1 MAFYGNVTNTSKTT
15 FSFDKTYSNRYEMD
29 LNANRDGVFVGR
41 YVLVDYDAGL
51 KSASYILD
59 KGNEHLY
66 LYDNAETAD
75 AFNLYTNEP
84 HYELDKY
91 KNKIYT
97 SADHYSFYE
106 FKKDLDNGRC
116 LVFHPKHV
124 IKECNR
130 ESLYVRA
137 TKWLATENASVF
149 FMGYEYVDKNA
160 YLKYWEDNPDAQY
173 IPVELNEFSYEPYL
187 FYYRDVETGKFKL
200 CETAMFDPD
209 IEYYDLGD
217 GNHNKVG
224 IVDGNGIYF
233 GTGEPDFTGKTIYRI
248 DKGMKYNRNAELE
261 YWAIVGWSTATR
273 WVQNPNYNIAD
284 PKNNQPLI
292 EAFIDVPVWGQ
303 LAAVKGSVDTTYE
316 LVEKPDLTKIDDY
329 YVLDKGVYRKALEG
343 DDGPFYLAKYSIDL
357 IPVKGGANYNY
368 DDDYTINMTIDRT
381 YYGTSRGY
389 DSTVW
394 QKMFRNGRDEYV
406 MVAELNSVVPTFDV
420 EADAPTVVPLAP
432 HFDPD
437 SSNVF
442 YRLHVQP
449 AWGMRTKF
457 ADPTLQ
463 LPRINVNGQI
473 LDTEPAYA
481 RIPTGENKHLVYPS
495 DQTVSLESDFY
506 DKYNDEKTHKYLSV
520 SNNQGTWVDAPPA
533 KEKAQVPAAIYYN
546 KMGFSPNVVT
556 YSSDLIHEDKPS
568 YNSRVKHSGWK
579 NEDRFEV
586 TPTGRSGLMYDNHG
600 YGSQTTISVD
610 TQEFSVMLPS
620 LGDTVAKIWDLIY
633 GGRDTNEA
641 IRQTHKRNMDV
652 AWEDARKG
660 QDRKGLRMVGTQAFN
675 GYNKTEVNT
684 IAGCINSVHDLMGM
698 IISKKTPKELAESI
712 TELDEDY
719 IYYVNVQP
727 NDPQEGLEGELCK
740 YKGQFMAKYKTYEY
754 IPYEGEVGNFS
765 TTTPAPG
772 VDLNNYWVLDNG
784 VYRPA
789 KEGDTGPFYIKG
801 DIAKYDPV
809 TPDDKLEAFD
819 GTKYY
824 YNDGCSLVGGKIDDT
839 RLLESD
845 YVRET
850 EYQRDRKYYELS
862 LSENFKKVDVSQEFT
877 PGRFYYR
884 EDGDFVLSWEKEANP
899 SIKYYEINENRLVS
913 LKSEGFDNVYSPGV
927 YFYKDANGD
936 YIIDTD
942 DDGHWDH
949 DNDGAETPV
958 GHYLAIAK
966 KNPNQTVQVQRI
978 NYVKAE
984 LTEKDIETFDP
995 SAYYIES
1002 ASDVYVQNTAP
1013 YDPNQVYY
1021 FKVVSIVTQPTQ
1033 EIYEVGD
1040 YVNLVPYTSH
1050 TFYCKIRNQ
1059 EDESKIQKYEHL
1071 TAQRIRE
1078 IVHNEED
1085 VEIVAFGV
1093 NELDATQALL
1103 SKFDPNKITAA
1114 QKQDPEKWACQEQSV
1129 FYVPGLYHYIHGTDE
1144 GYTDLILDMYATM
1157 WHKGTYYKMIKE
1169 PTLVTKNFYEPH
1181 KYYTQNPNGEYVL
1194 IKDNLSNDE
1203 IKDLVESGNIFLK
1216 DTYYVYEDTS
1226 GTFPKGMEWNP
1237 NVVDVPDTVTLATRK
1252 EKVELRVL
1260 EGFARDMN
1268 TIHGLI
1274 LYINR
1279 LLMSGDE
1286 FTRDERT
1293 LQGAINILNDKIAQ
1307 FGSMTPNEVMVV
1319 DEMGR
1324 TQSAEIVTYQ
1334 KDTANKIKGASDS
1347 PNTSINADTYGKV
1360 GKLEDMRGQWITINV
1375 DPDVKNPK
1383 FTVHHNFQAVDNTTS
1398 SANMNKDGV
1407 ATQDA
1412 AHDTLD
1418 FYTPIVDAMGH
1429 VVGNNSHKVTLPY
1442 GFKSITTNGSVEDTV
1457 RAQLTPVAGTSV
1469 AESTQDEFTLNT
1481 GNKWIRTAMNPDG
1494 DAMTI
1499 AHETHSLTTSAK
1511 SDTDLNSVGTFTV
1524 QDTQYDEAG
1533 HITHNQPHT
1542 YKLPFNFKTLSVG
1555 AAVTGTAAGQSTI
1568 GDIVANDHVA
1578 KFTISP
1584 NNRWITMSADTTN
1597 DVLSIGHAYAGAVS
1611 QSDSQSENQTP
1622 KFGASFNIPYNGFD
1636 QAGHLSSFGMRT
1648 VTLPKPSLNVATG
1661 DVVSGLVLKDDT
1673 TGQFEMTKKNVGTF
1687 VIVDYV
1693 ANTEDTSDISN
1704 EDTIN
1709 EAFAKLQAQTK
1720 AEIKN
1725 REDALSQEV
1734 EDRNTAIEEAVEKL
1748 VSTDNM
1754 AELTPEDGETPTNL
1768 VVGGVTQEN
1777 GVVSVT
1783 YRALEEADLPSTA
1796 LTLTTEFTYNYEEPV
1811 EEVVPDDVLPDDDT
1825 TGDDTTGGNGAPVA
1839 EDETEEEEIIEVP
1852 AKTIQWL
1859 FDKVAALEA
1868 RIYELE
1874 HPTTEEEEIEPPV
1887 EPEEPGTDEGT
1898 EPTV

>member
-1 MAFYGNVTNTSKTT
+1 MAFYGNITNTSKTT

-51 KSASYILD
+51 KSSSYILD

-97 SADHYSFYE
+97 VADHYSFYE
-106 FKKDLDNGRC
+106 FKKDLDDGRC

-130 ESLYVRA
+130 ECLYIRA
-137 TKWLATENASVF
+137 TKWIATENAGVF
-149 FMGYEYVDKNA
+149 YMGYEYVDKND
-160 YLKYWEDNPDAQY
+160 YIKYWEENEDADY
-173 IPVELNEFSYEPYL
+173 YPIELDEFSYEPYA
-187 FYYRDVETGKFKL
+187 FYYRDVDSGKFKL
-200 CETAMFDPD
+200 CESALFDPD

-233 GTGEPDFTGKTIYRI
+233 GTDEPDFTGKTIYRV

-261 YWAIVGWSTATR
+261 YWAITGWTTAIR
-273 WVQNPNYNIAD
+273 WVENPNYNIAD
-284 PKNNQPLI
+284 PQNNQPLI
-292 EAFIDVPVWGQ
+292 EAEIEVPVWGQ
-303 LAAVKGSVDTTYE
+303 LAAVKGTVDTTYV

-343 DDGPFYLAKYSIDL
+343 DDGPFYTAKYDIDL
-357 IPVKGGANYNY
+357 IPVKGGSNYNY

-420 EADAPTVVPLAP
+420 EADAPTSVPLAP

-442 YRLHVQP
+442 YRLHVQTP
-449 AWGMRTKF
+449 WGMRTKF
-457 ADPTLQ
+457 ADPNLQ
-463 LPRINVNGQI
+463 IPRINVNGQI
-473 LDTEPAYA
+473 LDSEPAYA
-481 RIPTGENKHLVYPS
+481 RIPDVENKRIVYPS
-495 DQTVSLESDFY
+495 DQKVSLESDFY
-506 DKYNDEKTHKYLSV
+506 DKYNDEKSHKYLSV
-520 SNNQGTWVDAPPA
+520 SNNQGSWVDTPPL

-546 KMGFSPNVVT
+546 KAGFSSDMVA
-556 YSSDLIHEDKPS
+556 YSIDVIQENRPL
-568 YNSRVKHSGWK
+568 YNRRIKESGWK

-600 YGSQTTISVD
+600 YGAQTTISVD

-641 IRQTHKRNMDV
+641 IRQTHKRNRDV

-660 QDRKGLRMVGTQAFN
+660 QDRKGLRMVGAQAFN
-675 GYNKTEVNT
+675 GYNKSEVNT
-684 IAGCINSVHDLMGM
+684 LAGCINSVHDLMGM
-698 IISKKTPKELAESI
+698 IISRKTPKELAANI
-712 TELDEDY
+712 AELDEDY
-719 IYYVNVQP
+719 IYYVDVQP
-727 NDPQEGLEGELCK
+727 NDPNTGLEGELCK

-754 IPYEGEVGNFS
+754 TPYEGELGNFS
-765 TTTPAPG
+765 AVTPTSGA
-772 VDLNNYWVLDNG
+772 DLSNYWVLENG
-784 VYRPA
+784 KYRPA
-789 KEGDTGPFYIKG
+789 KNGDAGPFYLKG
-801 DIAKYDPV
+801 DIAKYDPI
-809 TPDDKLEAFD
+809 TPEDNLEAFD

-824 YNDGCSLVGGKIDDT
+824 YNDGSSLAGGKIDNSL
-839 RLLESD
+839 LLESD
-845 YVRET
+845 YIREP
-850 EYQRDRKYYELS
+850 EYQKDRQYYELS
-862 LSENFKKVDVSQEFT
+862 LTENFKKVDVSQEFT

-884 EDGDFVLSWEKEANP
+884 QNDDFVLSMDKEADP
-899 SIKYYEINENRLVS
+899 TIKYYEINENRLVT
-913 LKSEGFDNVYSPGV
+913 LTDEGFDNVYSPGV
-927 YFYKDANGD
+927 YFYKNANGD

-949 DNDGAETPV
+949 DGDGAETPV

-966 KNPNQTVQVQRI
+966 KNPNQTVQVQKI
-978 NYVKAE
+978 DYVKAE

-1002 ASDVYVQNTAP
+1002 ATNVYVQNTAP
-1013 YDPNQVYY
+1013 YDENQVYY

-1050 TFYCKIRNQ
+1050 TFYCKVYSQ
-1059 EDESKIQKYEHL
+1059 EDETKIERYEHL

-1093 NELDATQALL
+1093 NELDASQALL

-1129 FYVPGLYHYIHGTDE
+1129 FYVPGLYHYIHGTDA

-1157 WHKGTYYKMIKE
+1157 WHKGSYYKMIKE

-1181 KYYTQNPNGEYVL
+1181 KYYTQNANGEYVL
-1194 IKDNLSNDE
+1194 IKDNLTNDE
-1203 IKDLVESGNIFLK
+1203 IADLVDKGNIFLK
-1216 DTYYVYEDTS
+1216 DTFYVYEDTS
-1226 GTFPKGMEWNP
+1226 GTFPIGMEWNP
-1237 NVVDVPDTVTLATRK
+1237 NVVDVPDTVTLATRT

-1260 EGFARDMN
+1260 EGFARDLN

-1307 FGSMTPNEVMVV
+1307 FGAMTPNEVMVV
-1319 DEMGR
+1319 DDMGR
-1324 TQSAEIVTYQ
+1324 TQSAEILTYQ
-1334 KDTANKIKGASDS
+1334 KDTATKVKGTNDS
-1347 PNTSINADTYGKV
+1347 PNISVNADAYAEVNTV
-1360 GKLEDMRGQWITINV
+1360 DAMRGQWITINV
-1375 DPDVKNPK
+1375 DSDVKNPK
-1383 FTVHHNFQAVDNTTS
+1383 FTVHHNFQPVKNTNST
-1398 SANMNKDGV
+1398 ANMNKDGV

-1429 VVGNNSHKVTLPY
+1429 VVGNNTHKVTLPY
-1442 GFKSITTNGSVEDTV
+1442 GFKSITTNGSVEDNV
-1457 RAQLTPVAGTSV
+1457 RDQLTPAAGTSV
-1469 AESTQDEFTLNT
+1469 AESTQDEFIINT
-1481 GNKWIRTAMNPDG
+1481 GNKWIRTAMTPSG
-1494 DAMTI
+1494 DTLTL
-1499 AHETHSLTTSAK
+1499 AHETHTLTTDK
-1511 SDTDLNSVGTFTV
+1511 KDDTDLNDVGTFTV
-1524 QDTQYDEAG
+1524 QDTKFDEAG
-1533 HITHNQPHT
+1533 HITHDQLHT

-1555 AAVTGTAAGQSTI
+1555 DGVAGTAAGITNK

-1578 KFTISP
+1578 KFTIAP
-1584 NNRWITMSADTTN
+1584 NNRWITMSADVTN
-1597 DVLSIGHAYAGAVS
+1597 DILSIGHAYAGAVS
-1611 QSDSQSENQTP
+1611 QNDTQSENQTP
-1622 KFGASFNIPYNGFD
+1622 DFGASFNIPYNGFD
-1636 QAGHLSSFGMRT
+1636 QAGHLSSFGTKT
-1648 VTLPKPSLNVATG
+1648 VTLPKPSLNEVTG
-1661 DVVSGLVLKDDT
+1661 DVVDSLILKDAT
-1673 TGQFEMTKKNVGTF
+1673 KGQFEMTKRNVGTF
-1687 VIVDYV
+1687 VIVDY
-1693 ANTEDTSDISN
+1693 AENEEDTSQIAN
-1704 EDTIN
+1704 TDTIN
-1709 EAFAKLQAQTK
+1709 SAFAKIQAQMN
-1720 AEIKN
+1720 AEVDA
-1725 REDALSQEV
+1725 RENALEQEV
-1734 EDRNTAIEEAVEKL
+1734 EDRNTAITEAVNAL
-1748 VSTDNM
+1748 NSNDNM
-1754 AELTPEDGETPTNL
+1754 AELTPEGEEVPTNL

-1777 GVVSVT
+1777 GVVTVQ
-1783 YRALEEADLPSTA
+1783 YRTLEEADLPSTTITSA
-1796 LTLTTEFTYNYEEPV
+1796 TEFVYSYEEPAV
-1811 EEVVPDDVLPDDDT
+1811 EEEVDTPVVDDT
-1825 TGDDTTGGNGAPVA
+1825 TGEENVTPAADGTTG
-1839 EDETEEEEIIEVP
+1839 EEEEIVEIP

-1874 HPTTEEEEIEPPV
+1874 HPTTEEEPSETPPT
-1887 EPEEPGTDEGT
+1887 EEETG
-1898 EPTV
+1898 EPTA

>member
-15 FSFDKTYSNRYEMD
+15 FSFDRTYSNRYEMD
-29 LNANRDGVFVGR
+29 LNAGRDGVFVGR

-51 KSASYILD
+51 KSSSYILD

-84 HYELDKY
+84 KFVLDTY
-91 KNKIYT
+91 KNKLYT
-97 SADHYSFYE
+97 GPDNFSFYE
-106 FKKDLDNGRC
+106 FSKDLDDGRC

-124 IKECNR
+124 IKNCNR
-130 ESLYVRA
+130 ESIYIQA
-137 TKWLATENASVF
+137 TKWLSSETAGVYH
-149 FMGYEYVDKNA
+149 MGYVVKDKND
-160 YLKYWEDNPDAQY
+160 YIKFWEDNPDAQY
-173 IPVELNEFSYEPYL
+173 ISVELDETTYEPYT
-187 FYYRDVETGKFKL
+187 YYYIDKDTGKHVL
-200 CETAMFDPD
+200 AETSDFDQD
-209 IEYYDLGD
+209 LQYYDLGD

-233 GTGEPDFTGKTIYRI
+233 GTGEPDFENGTIYRV
-248 DKGMKYNRNAELE
+248 DKFMKYERNAELE
-261 YWAIVGWSTATR
+261 YWAIVGWTTASR
-273 WVQNPNYNIAD
+273 WVVNPNYNIAD
-284 PKNNQPLI
+284 PQNNQ
-292 EAFIDVPVWGQ
+292 EFIQASVEVPVWGQ
-303 LAAVKGSVDTTYE
+303 LAAVKGTVDTTYE
-316 LVEKPDLTKIDDY
+316 LVANPDLTKIDDY

-343 DDGPFYLAKYSIDL
+343 DDGPFYTAKYDIDL
-357 IPVKGGANYNY
+357 IPVKGGQNYNY

-394 QKMFRNGRDEYV
+394 QKMFRDGRDEYV

-420 EADAPTVVPLAP
+420 EADAPTSVPLAP

-442 YRLHVQP
+442 YRLHVQTP
-449 AWGMRTKF
+449 WGMRTKF
-457 ADPTLQ
+457 ADPNLQ
-463 LPRINVNGQI
+463 IPRINVNGQI
-473 LDTEPAYA
+473 LDVEPDYA
-481 RIPTGENKHLVYPS
+481 RVPDAEGKRILYPS
-495 DQTVSLESDFY
+495 DQKVTLESDFY
-506 DKYNDEKTHKYLSV
+506 DKYNDEKTHKYLRLD
-520 SNNQGTWVDAPPA
+520 NNRGTWVDTPPA
-533 KEKAQVPAAIYYN
+533 KEKSQIPAAIYYN
-546 KMGFSPNVVT
+546 KAGFSPDMVA
-556 YSSDLIHEDKPS
+556 YSIDVIQENRPL
-568 YNSRVKHSGWK
+568 YNKRIKESGWK
-579 NEDRFEV
+579 NEDHFGV

-600 YGSQTTISVD
+600 YGAQTTISVD

-641 IRQTHKRNMDV
+641 IRQTHRRNRDV

-675 GYNKTEVNT
+675 GYNKSEVDT

-698 IISKKTPKELAESI
+698 IISKKKPKELAENLA
-712 TELDEDY
+712 ELDESY
-719 IYYVNVQP
+719 LYYVDVQP
-727 NDPQEGLEGELCK
+727 NDPGEGLESELCK
-740 YKGQFMAKYKTYEY
+740 YKGQYLAKYKTYEY
-754 IPYEGEVGNFS
+754 IPYEGEIGNFS
-765 TTTPAPG
+765 TITPTPG
-772 VDLNNYWVLDNG
+772 ADLSNYWVLEDG
-784 VYRPA
+784 KYRPA
-789 KEGDTGPFYIKG
+789 KDGDAGPFYIKG
-801 DIAKYDPV
+801 DVAKYDPI

-824 YNDGCSLVGGKIDDT
+824 YNDGCSLAGGAIDET

-845 YVRET
+845 YVRDR

-862 LSENFKKVDVSQEFT
+862 LANNFKKVNVSQEFE
-877 PGRFYYR
+877 PGRFYYYQN
-884 EDGDFVLSWEKEANP
+884 GDYVLSMEKEANP
-899 SIKYYEINENRLVS
+899 SIKYYEIDETKLVS
-913 LKSEGFDNVYSPGV
+913 LVDEGFDNVYSPGV
-927 YFYKDANGD
+927 YFYRDANND
-936 YIIDTD
+936 FIIDTD

-949 DNDGAETPV
+949 DGDGTPSSV

-966 KNPNQTVQVQRI
+966 KNPDETVQVQVI
-978 NYVKAE
+978 NYTKAE
-984 LTEKDIETFDP
+984 LTETEIATFDP

-1002 ASDVYVQNTAP
+1002 ANGVYVQNTAP
-1013 YDPNQVYY
+1013 YDAEQTYY
-1021 FKVVSIVTQPTQ
+1021 YKVVSLVTQPTT
-1033 EIYEVGD
+1033 EIYTVGD
-1040 YVNLVPYTSH
+1040 YVNLVPYTPL
-1050 TFYCKIRNQ
+1050 TFYCKILN
-1059 EDESKIQKYEHL
+1059 DEGKVERYEHL

-1078 IVHNEED
+1078 IVHNDED
-1085 VEIVAFGV
+1085 TLIYAFGV
-1093 NELDATQALL
+1093 NELDSSQALL
-1103 SKFDPNKITAA
+1103 SKFDPTKITAE
-1114 QKQDPEKWACQEQSV
+1114 QKRDPNKWACQEQSV
-1129 FYVPGLYHYIHGTDE
+1129 FYVPGLYHYIHGTE
-1144 GYTDLILDMYATM
+1144 ENYTDLILDMYATM

-1169 PTLVTKNFYEPH
+1169 PTLVEKNFYEPY
-1181 KYYTQNPNGEYVL
+1181 KYYTQNANGEYVL
-1194 IKDNLSNDE
+1194 IKDNLTNDE
-1203 IKDLVESGNIFLK
+1203 INDLVNSGNIFLK

-1237 NVVDVPDTVTLATRK
+1237 NVVDIPETVTLATRK
-1252 EKVELRVL
+1252 ETFELRVL
-1260 EGFARDMN
+1260 DGFARDHN

-1279 LLMSGDE
+1279 LLMSNDE
-1286 FTRDERT
+1286 FTRDDRT

-1334 KDTANKIKGASDS
+1334 KDTANKVKGANDS
-1347 PNTSINADTYGKV
+1347 PNISVNADTYSKV
-1360 GKLEDMRGQWITINV
+1360 GKLEDMRGQWITVNV
-1375 DPDVKNPK
+1375 DSDVKNPK

-1407 ATQDA
+1407 ATQDE

-1442 GFKSITTNGSVEDTV
+1442 GFKFITTNGSVEDTV
-1457 RAQLTPVAGTSV
+1457 RTQLTPAAGTSV
-1469 AESTQDEFTLNT
+1469 AESTQDEFIFNT
-1481 GNKWIRTAMNPDG
+1481 GNKWIRTAMNSAG
-1494 DAMTI
+1494 DTMTI
-1499 AHETHSLTTSAK
+1499 AHETHSLTTDAK
-1511 SDTDLNSVGTFTV
+1511 NDTDLNDVGTFTV

-1533 HITHNQPHT
+1533 HITHNQLHK

-1555 AAVTGTAAGQSTI
+1555 AAVTGTAAGQSAI

-1584 NNRWITMSADTTN
+1584 NNRWITMSADTAN

-1611 QSDSQSENQTP
+1611 QNDSQSENQTP

-1661 DVVSGLVLKDDT
+1661 DVVNGLVLKDDT

-1687 VIVDYV
+1687 AIVDYV
-1693 ANTEDTSDISN
+1693 ANADDTSDISN

-1709 EAFAKLQAQTK
+1709 EAFAKLQAQAK

-1734 EDRNTAIEEAVEKL
+1734 EDRNTAITEAVNAL
-1748 VSTDNM
+1748 NSNDNI
-1754 AELTPEDGETPTNL
+1754 AELTPEGEEAPTNL

-1777 GVVSVT
+1777 GVVTVQ
-1783 YRALEEADLPSTA
+1783 YRALEEADLPATA
-1796 LTLTTEFTYNYEEPV
+1796 ITSATEFEYKYEIP
-1811 EEVVPDDVLPDDDT
+1811 
-1825 TGDDTTGGNGAPVA
+1825 
-1839 EDETEEEEIIEVP
+1839 EEEEENNDNPDTGEENLEPLAEGEEENPEDEIVEIP

-1859 FDKVAALEA
+1859 FDKVAELEA
-1868 RIYELE
+1868 RIYSLE
-1874 HPTTEEEEIEPPV
+1874 HPQTEEPTEPPV
-1887 EPEEPGTDEGT
+1887 EEEGAGEEPGSEGSTT
-1898 EPTV
+1898 E